1 MQTISGNND
10 FRCTNC
16 PSRGCYN
23 CPMFGVGENP
33 EYLKVRPFIRCM
45 AVVLMLSIGMD

>member
-33 EYLKVRPFIRCM
+33 EYKKVRACRFRCRW
-45 AVVLMLSIGMD
+45 V